1 MVGSGNKKGDGLPA
15 INSTNIFS
23 ALERRRSKSSSRRKL
38 EREKSKGKDESGE
51 AKQEE
56 QAQFWSA
63 TQVSVKSWADC
74 DDEDD
79 YFATTAPP
87 PDIDVAPV
95 AEPKEAL
102 SQGEVSFRVFCGR
115 DGFFERLRC
124 SSLLRVR
131 SEIES
136 GAARKECC
144 GVGSR

>member
-15 INSTNIFS
+15 ISSTNIFA
-23 ALERRRSKSSSRRKL
+23 ALERRRSKSSSRKKL
-38 EREKSKGKDESGE
+38 EREKSKGKDEGGE
-51 AKQEE
+51 AATKQEE

-102 SQGEVSFRVFCGR
+102 SQGEVSRRNPFCVVALWGPVP
-115 DGFFERLRC
+115 L
-124 SSLLRVR
+124 LLRFNR
-131 SEIES
+131 
-136 GAARKECC
+136 AQ
-144 GVGSR
+144 

>member
-1 MVGSGNKKGDGLPA
+1 MSERCVEGTGGEETVVYGGVVRMVGSGNKKGDGLPA
-15 INSTNIFS
+15 ISSTNIFA

-38 EREKSKGKDESGE
+38 EREKSKGKEESGE
-51 AKQEE
+51 PKQEE

-95 AEPKEAL
+95 SESKEAL
-102 SQGEVSFRVFCGR
+102 SQGEVSLNYC
-115 DGFFERLRC
+115 
-124 SSLLRVR
+124 
-131 SEIES
+131 
-136 GAARKECC
+136 
-144 GVGSR
+144 

>member
-15 INSTNIFS
+15 ISSTNIFA

-38 EREKSKGKDESGE
+38 EREKSKGKDDQSGD

-95 AEPKEAL
+95 AEPKEPL
-102 SQGEVSFRVFCGR
+102 SQGEVISSFHY
-115 DGFFERLRC
+115 
-124 SSLLRVR
+124 
-131 SEIES
+131 
-136 GAARKECC
+136 
-144 GVGSR
+144 